1 MKDISG
7 LIPINIVFY
16 SNREGKWGFNELKY
30 KKGSDRRDAYSIEN
44 VSEYNVPGWLK

>member
-1 MKDISG
+1 
-7 LIPINIVFY
+7 
-16 SNREGKWGFNELKY
+16 

>member
-1 MKDISG
+1 C
-7 LIPINIVFY
+7 
-16 SNREGKWGFNELKY
+16 